1 MRETNDYDLSRTA
14 TETAQ
19 NQARNKKK
27 GTIPHK
33 QSLSPHPAPFRP
45 RHLPKVDSGGR
56 ALGRVRASLDRIHP
70 DFKRTRNRP
79 LSCRQVLLCT
89 KLSFL
94 TPSIRR
100 LFFGLSDLH
109 SRICSKLQKS
119 RHSACK
125 PIKNTSENYHV
136 DSSAAWNIL
145 YISSLRRRPR
155 TIITASRQGFL

>member
-1 MRETNDYDLSRTA
+1 MTMTCPVRPRRRHRIKPET
-14 TETAQ
+14 
-19 NQARNKKK
+19 KK

-125 PIKNTSENYHV
+125 PIKKHEGK
-136 DSSAAWNIL
+136 L
-145 YISSLRRRPR
+145 PR
-155 TIITASRQGFL
+155 